1 MKKLNKIITMFIL
14 VICGLTLALSINK
27 NHLPFSHS
35 LELLPSDN
43 SQEVITI
50 TDYDKFNNDEI
61 SQEELIS
68 NSREEEN
75 NIININD
82 ENELDDTINNSI
94 DDALETDQSNQA
106 NNNTISIIDVDD
118 EGATKETII
127 FNNNIED
134 DTTISIEERD
144 LTDEEINFENLD
156 TYNNDSNIQTE
167 DLNNDEIIV
176 KPDRNYNSQNIN
188 EQPKININSNEI
200 YNENISP
207 EQTIS
212 QPADVDTLEFDRKFI
227 NNRPVY
233 TQGLKA
239 EKTSSF
245 NEYSINTLEIET
257 NRLNASQNY
266 ELEIVSEG
274 IINVLPDNAEVFIEI
289 NYIDMV
295 EKVCKD
301 NAQTLLDNTKT
312 YLESVGIT
320 DNDIN
325 IYSKNIY
332 PVYRVNNAFKS
343 NIYFSIKVSDLNNL
357 ESILDGLEND
367 YVKISSI
374 NYCASNSEELCNK
387 ALAVSI
393 ENAFTKATEI
403 SGSENLTLIKAEE
416 EYCFGPCQMY
426 RDYCRSCIN
435 DDISTPIEITSSA
448 RVTFIVNK

>member
-27 NHLPFSHS
+27 SHLPFSHS
-35 LELLPSDN
+35 LELSPNDN

-50 TDYDKFNNDEI
+50 TDYDEFNNDEI
-61 SQEELIS
+61 SQEELLS
-68 NSREEEN
+68 SSREEEN

-82 ENELDDTINNSI
+82 ESELDNTINNSI

-106 NNNTISIIDVDD
+106 NNTISIIDVNN

-134 DTTISIEERD
+134 DTTIEIEERD
-144 LTDEEINFENLD
+144 LTDEEINVENLD
-156 TYNNDSNIQTE
+156 TYNNDKNIQTE

-176 KPDRNYNSQNIN
+176 KPDGNYHSQNIN
-188 EQPKININSNEI
+188 EQPKININSSKI
-200 YNENISP
+200 YNENISR
-207 EQTIS
+207 EQRTS
-212 QPADVDTLEFDRKFI
+212 QPSDVGTLELDRKFI
-227 NNRPVY
+227 NNRRVH

-257 NRLNASQNY
+257 SRLNASQNY

-325 IYSKNIY
+325 IHSNNIY

-343 NIYFSIKVSDLNNL
+343 NIYFSIKVSDLSNL

-367 YVKISSI
+367 YVKVSSI

-403 SGSENLTLIKAEE
+403 SGSENLTLIKVEE

-426 RDYCRSCIN
+426 RDYCRSCIS